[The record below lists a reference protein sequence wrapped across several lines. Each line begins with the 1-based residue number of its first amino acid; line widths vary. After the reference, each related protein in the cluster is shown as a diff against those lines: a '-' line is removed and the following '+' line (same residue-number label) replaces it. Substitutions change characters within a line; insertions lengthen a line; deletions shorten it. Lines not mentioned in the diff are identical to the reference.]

1 MNFSGVLITKKFD
14 LHSFNITCQYM
25 QFGQSSCMFHIS
37 YGLQWRQGLRYAV
50 ALPVAE
56 SATHERKL
64 WN

>member
-1 MNFSGVLITKKFD
+1 
-14 LHSFNITCQYM
+14 
-25 QFGQSSCMFHIS
+25 
-37 YGLQWRQGLRYAV
+37 LQWRQGLRYAV